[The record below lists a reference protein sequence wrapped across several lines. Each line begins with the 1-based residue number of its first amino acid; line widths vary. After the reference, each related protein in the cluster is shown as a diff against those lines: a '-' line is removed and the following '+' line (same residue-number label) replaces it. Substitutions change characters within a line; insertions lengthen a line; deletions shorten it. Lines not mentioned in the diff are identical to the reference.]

1 MNFMI
6 IMANVRITTINLS
19 WMEIKKDVNLRNP
32 DYGTKKIVNLPEELN
47 NHRWV
52 GTLYIDQYAYMTRS
66 AHWRIDSSLAFLNVS
81 DCGLN
86 WSIFLS

>member
-52 GTLYIDQYAYMTRS
+52 GTLYID
-66 AHWRIDSSLAFLNVS
+66 
-81 DCGLN
+81 
-86 WSIFLS
+86 